1 MKAVILAGG
10 KGLRFRPFTDSNP
23 KALVPVNGKPIAD
36 WQLEWLK
43 RNSDVNEIIFACGHK
58 WEGLKEHFG
67 TQYNGIPVKYAVE
80 TEPLGTGGGL
90 RNVLRRSMSS
100 PIGSEK
106 TDNLYI
112 VMNGDV
118 LTDLPISKL
127 IDWHVTND
135 ATVTMTL
142 VPYKSPFGVV
152 RIDKLKVVRKFEEK
166 PEFLDAW
173 INGGIY
179 LINASKVERF
189 LPEKGDIERETF
201 PRLVERGEILSYP
214 YYGFWRA
221 IDSMKDLKIV
231 ESELSTASR

>member
-43 RNSDVNEIIFACGHK
+43 KNSDVREIIFACGHK

-67 TQYNGIPVKYAVE
+67 TDYSGIPVKYAVE

-90 RNVLRRSMSS
+90 RNVLRSFMSV
-100 PIGSEK
+100 PVGDDK
-106 TDNLYI
+106 RDNLYI

-118 LTDLPISKL
+118 LTDLPIPKL

-135 ATVTMTL
+135 ATVTMAL

-179 LINASKVERF
+179 LINGSKVERF

-201 PRLVERGEILSYP
+201 PKLVERGEILSYP

-221 IDSMKDLKIV
+221 IDSIKDLKIV
-231 ESELSTASR
+231 ESELSTTSR